1 MRTAGSILGIV
12 LAAALGACAHHQ
24 AQTAAQ
30 APSQA
35 QVAAAC
41 PIAQIPGVHASV
53 ADINKGVAI
62 TFTGPQ
68 NALDQLRDNVHK
80 MADANDKQGDAFAV
94 CPCASMT
101 AQGAAEAMPGQAGAV
116 QALPL
121 KSIRANS
128 SVRDID
134 TGAVL
139 KLEAKN
145 KGDVQALR
153 DAVRQNVRGLREGC
167 LSQQAPTEQQPYQQP
182 GQQPQY

>member
-1 MRTAGSILGIV
+1 MRTAGSILGIA
-12 LAAALGACAHHQ
+12 LAAALGACAHH
-24 AQTAAQ
+24 APPAATAA
-30 APSQA
+30 ATPPTA
-35 QVAAAC
+35 ANAAC
-41 PIAQIPGVHASV
+41 PMAFTGVHASV

-68 NALDQLRDNVHK
+68 NALDQLRKNVHA
-80 MADANDKQGDAFAV
+80 MSDANDNQSDAFAV
-94 CPCASMT
+94 CPCASI
-101 AQGAAEAMPGQAGAV
+101 APQGAAEAMPGQPGAV

-128 SVRDID
+128 NVQEID

-153 DAVRQNVRGLREGC
+153 DAVRQNVKAMRKGC
-167 LSQQAPTEQQPYQQP
+167 LSEQAPTEQQPYQQP